1 MLKRGIRAGV
11 RGRTP
16 TKVAVEISPVVS
28 ADDRRRFVDLAW
40 TLYADDPNW
49 RPPLK
54 SEVQDLIGGAQTNPW
69 FLHGKAQF
77 FLARKHG
84 QVVGR
89 ISAQCCDL
97 VQERR
102 PGLGQWGM
110 FECVDDPEVASALIE
125 AAEAWLCAQGMI
137 RAQGPISISIWDE
150 PGLLIEGF
158 DSPPKVMMGHHLPY
172 YRTHIE
178 GAGYERA
185 KDLYAW
191 SVKISDGFPEIV
203 NRIVAAGERNSHIR
217 IRPVD
222 LANFEQEAT
231 LILDILNEAWSDN
244 WGYVPLT
251 PAEVAYVGKKLKPI
265 VIDHQ
270 VLIAEY
276 DGEPVAFLISIPDI
290 NEMTRDLNGRLFP
303 FGWAKLLWRLRKSQA
318 QWFRVP
324 LMGVR
329 HKFQATRTASLLAF
343 MMIEQV
349 RRTATRLHGAQF
361 AEIGWIL
368 EDNGPML
375 SIAEA
380 IEAHLTKTYRVYER
394 DL

>member
-1 MLKRGIRAGV
+1 M
-11 RGRTP
+11 
-16 TKVAVEISPVVS
+16 AVEIRPVET
-28 ADDRRRFVDLAW
+28 AADRRAFVDLVW
-40 TLYADDPNW
+40 DLYADDPNW

-54 SEVQDLIGGAQTNPW
+54 SEVHELIGGAKTNPW
-69 FLHGKAQF
+69 FLHGKARF
-77 FLARKHG
+77 FLARMDG
-84 QVVGR
+84 RLVGR
-89 ISAQCCDL
+89 ISAQRCEL

-102 PGLGQWGM
+102 PGLGQWGL
-110 FECVDDPEVASALIE
+110 FECIDDEEVAAALIG
-125 AAEAWLCAQGMI
+125 AAEAWLRAEGMT

-150 PGLLIEGF
+150 PGLLVDGF
-158 DSPPKVMMGHHLPY
+158 DTPPKVMMGHHLPY
-172 YRTHIE
+172 YRRFLE
-178 GAGYERA
+178 AAGYRGA

-191 SVKISDGFPEIV
+191 SVGIADGFPEIV
-203 NRIVAAGERNSHIR
+203 NRIVAAGERNRRIR

-222 LANFEQEAT
+222 LSRFAEEAA

-244 WGYVPLT
+244 WGFVPLT
-251 PAEVAYVGKKLKPI
+251 PAEVAHVGKKLKPI

-276 DGEPVAFLISIPDI
+276 DDEPVAFLISLPDI
-290 NEMTRDLNGRLFP
+290 NEMTRDLNGSLWP
-303 FGWAKLLWRLRKSQA
+303 FGWAKLLWRLKRSQVD
-318 QWFRVP
+318 WFRVP

-329 HKFQATRTASLLAF
+329 HKLQATRTASLLAF

-349 RRTATRLHGAQF
+349 RRTGARIHGARF

-380 IEAHLTKTYRVYER
+380 IDAHLTKTYRIYER